1 MSTASMRSRDFS
13 ELDDNAS
20 SSRKAVR
27 WLLLLLA
34 VAFLAFLVAWL
45 FGYVRLTTDPRIV
58 EIQKLQAETQ
68 QKFMANGGPQTLD
81 EAKEAVAA
89 MGQIREKIEALP
101 ENMRREAGRQGGNVL
116 RNTMRTR
123 INAYFSLPPEQRQA
137 ELDRQIK
144 QEELFRKAWEA
155 SQPAGGR
162 QGASGSVAAN
172 GGPANGGAGSGGPG
186 GGGPGGGG
194 PGGGGPGSGGA
205 GSGGAGGGGP
215 GGGGPGGGGPGGGG
229 PGGGGPGGGGPPR
242 NGTEEDRNR
251 WRKNMIDSTSPEQR
265 AKYVEYRRAMEAR
278 RDQLGLPSRGP
289 R

>member
-13 ELDDNAS
+13 ELDDETS
-20 SSRKAVR
+20 STGKAVR
-27 WLLLLLA
+27 WLLILLA

-45 FGYVRLTTDPRIV
+45 LGYVRLTTDPRIV

-123 INAYFSLPPEQRQA
+123 INAYFAMPPEQRQA

-144 QEELFRKAWEA
+144 QEDLFRKAWEA
-155 SQPAGGR
+155 SRPAGGR
-162 QGASGSVAAN
+162 QGGQPGGVAAN
-172 GGPANGGAGSGGPG
+172 GGAANGGAGG
-186 GGGPGGGG
+186 
-194 PGGGGPGSGGA
+194 GGA
-205 GSGGAGGGGP
+205 GGGGAGGGGP

-229 PGGGGPGGGGPPR
+229 PGGGGPGGGGAGGGGPGGGAPGGGGPPR

-278 RDQLGLPSRGP
+278 REQLGTPSPWQR
-289 R
+289 